1 MAFFD
6 RLFNIESETE
16 IGTKK
21 EQNTYT
27 TTNTSSSTYSPTV
40 SRVYDFQYNIAS
52 EGSTVSTKKEADISQ
67 TPATSTS
74 QTPSLAISPSQSS
87 KLISGATGQDS
98 SMTDFVIVG
107 ALVVGAVMILPQIFS
122 KPKLPQNINIGSKK

>member
-6 RLFNIESETE
+6 RLFNIESDFEL
-16 IGTKK
+16 GTKK
-21 EQNTYT
+21 ETTINQQEYSSVHNTNINRT
-27 TTNTSSSTYSPTV
+27 
-40 SRVYDFQYNIAS
+40 YDFQYNLAS
-52 EGSTVSTKKEADISQ
+52 EGSKITTKKEAEISQ
-67 TPATSTS
+67 SGEATPTLTQSATPLTS
-74 QTPSLAISPSQSS
+74 SE
-87 KLISGATGQDS
+87 LISGATGQDS